1 MLFFTSPDKMWTKGS
16 YRFARFNKRRGPNKV
31 RRGGTKS
38 PKLINV
44 PVRLFGTPE
53 YISYVYVL

>member
-16 YRFARFNKRRGPNKV
+16 NRFARFDKRRGPNKV

-44 PVRLFGTPE
+44 LVCLLGFLE
-53 YISYVYVL
+53 

>member
-44 PVRLFGTPE
+44 PVRLLGTSE
-53 YISYVYVL
+53 